1 MHCFK
6 KAGILSPI
14 LAVHLKDFQESL
26 VALKAADPD
35 MVSEGL
41 SSGNVI
47 DKDHDVFAT
56 APCIT
61 EDAILKQFQA
71 HQAESDEDDNDCD
84 EETVNDEAPDLPLSL
99 VVESAL
105 VVLKNGTL
113 YSTTGEE
120 KKNFFKI

>member
-1 MHCFK
+1 MDCFK

-41 SSGNVI
+41 SSENVI

-61 EDAILKQFQA
+61 EDGILKHTRQ
-71 HQAESDEDDNDCD
+71 
-84 EETVNDEAPDLPLSL
+84 SL
-99 VVESAL
+99 M
-105 VVLKNGTL
+105 K
-113 YSTTGEE
+113 TTMIVMR
-120 KKNFFKI
+120 KQWTMKHLTYL

>member
-41 SSGNVI
+41 SSENVI

-61 EDAILKQFQA
+61 EDGILKQFQA

-105 VVLKNGTL
+105 FVLKNGTL